1 MNEQLINEIAD
12 RLKRDILSNKSFLKS
27 LLKDIKL
34 GASNIDPQLI
44 IQLMAQQNSYKQP
57 PVPKTNMKISTAEK
71 EETSCR
77 KPISIGQGSIA
88 SKIVAD
94 ILAGN
99 NVYLYGKAG
108 TGKTYLAESLAECVL
123 RQPVYIIPCSQWTSP
138 IDIKGGQTITGYKE
152 GQLVEAWA
160 EGGILILDELPKLDP
175 NTAGLLNQAL
185 AETSSQPRYD
195 ADGKIIVGTIPFIT
209 NGQGKKILKGEKAK
223 NPDGTYK
230 EHAFRF
236 GVIGTGNTDMKTV
249 ANQFSGNQKQDYSLV
264 DRFAGS
270 YFMVDYD
277 PDKEMTLTYP
287 YVFNVAM
294 AIRQYLDSQTDVV
307 ESISLRTMLNF
318 NRTYEQYMLYQI
330 QSPYADK
337 IFDNEGREVEPKSFE
352 DSVGSF
358 IKSLPESK
366 QGDLKNSDYYRD
378 AIKNEPDQVEFKT
391 MFMFKYGKDPMTKAD
406 VSVEDTKKYADK
418 NNIKIPK

>member
-1 MNEQLINEIAD
+1 
-12 RLKRDILSNKSFLKS
+12 
-27 LLKDIKL
+27 
-34 GASNIDPQLI
+34 
-44 IQLMAQQNSYKQP
+44 
-57 PVPKTNMKISTAEK
+57 
-71 EETSCR
+71 
-77 KPISIGQGSIA
+77 
-88 SKIVAD
+88 
-94 ILAGN
+94 
-99 NVYLYGKAG
+99 
-108 TGKTYLAESLAECVL
+108 
-123 RQPVYIIPCSQWTSP
+123 
-138 IDIKGGQTITGYKE
+138 
-152 GQLVEAWA
+152 
-160 EGGILILDELPKLDP
+160 
-175 NTAGLLNQAL
+175 
-185 AETSSQPRYD
+185 
-195 ADGKIIVGTIPFIT
+195 
-209 NGQGKKILKGEKAK
+209 
-223 NPDGTYK
+223 
-230 EHAFRF
+230 
-236 GVIGTGNTDMKTV
+236 
-249 ANQFSGNQKQDYSLV
+249 LV